1 MNARFPIN
9 LALLLVVWHSVSQAT
24 SLELVVEDSHLQA
37 CLEAEAKENNYKG
50 GLRIQRGGRDKAR
63 MYVIYDEGTS
73 GFQALAASAG
83 ANRRDMGLGF

>member
-1 MNARFPIN
+1 MVEANVVNTVPASTG
-9 LALLLVVWHSVSQAT
+9 LVNKDPEKYVFNREV
-24 SLELVVEDSHLQA
+24 LEKTASD
-37 CLEAEAKENNYKG
+37 NNYRG
-50 GLRIQRGGRDKAR
+50 SIRMQRGGRDKAR